1 MNYAV
6 GFIMTITVMYVSST
20 FDQNIAAATGESYV
34 AVLYA
39 ATGSKTATTI
49 LTVLILVLFFC
60 TAINTVTTSSRQ
72 LFAFARDGG
81 LPFSNTLAKVDPRTG
96 LPTNALLATFGV
108 TFVLSWIICGSSIA
122 FQNITSITIVGLLL
136 SYGTTIATMLYR
148 RWSGVPLPAAR
159 WRYPQAFGY
168 FVNILALC
176 FVTVAFIFAY
186 FPTAPNPSAE
196 SMNWSVVVTLAGVIV
211 ATGYY
216 FIRGS
221 RTFEG
226 PAVRMKKAEDDIM
239 VVMEDI
245 VVHGKQ

>member
-39 ATGSKTATTI
+39 ATGSKTATTV
-49 LTVLILVLFFC
+49 LTVLILILFFC

-81 LPFSNTLAKVDPRTG
+81 LPFSNTLAKVDPKTG

-148 RWSGVPLPAAR
+148 RWSGVPLPPAR

-176 FVTVAFIFAY
+176 FVCIAFIFAY
-186 FPTAPNPSAE
+186 FPTAPSPSAE
-196 SMNWSVVVTLAGVIV
+196 SMNWSVVVTLAVVIV

-221 RTFEG
+221 STFEG
-226 PAVRMKKAEDDIM
+226 PAVRMKKAEDDTM
-239 VVMEDI
+239 VAMQDI
-245 VVHGKQ
+245 VLHGKQ